1 MATEAAVATV
11 AIRKFIS
18 MKMQIS
24 AITNPAMT
32 AVRLICAA
40 RVATVTKDIARE
52 IPRVSTAAVVA
63 ISKSISIKIH
73 LLQITAPTKMAVQFI
88 CIAMAARAARAAT
101 LAPQVV
107 TAVTV
112 VTKFCIRN
120 QLVTLL
126 ILQTMFLASMVA
138 QLRWLVEVAPV
149 APVSMARKVQTTMVA
164 TVAMAQRPV
173 IKNLLLMD
181 PLQPLN
187 AMKQV
192 VAVVQSQC
200 STTVEQVEQVE
211 QVVLVTMVQR
221 VHQSVLVAMI
231 TIS

>member
-1 MATEAAVATV
+1 MA
-11 AIRKFIS
+11 
-18 MKMQIS
+18 
-24 AITNPAMT
+24 
-32 AVRLICAA
+32 
-40 RVATVTKDIARE
+40 
-52 IPRVSTAAVVA
+52 
-63 ISKSISIKIH
+63 
-73 LLQITAPTKMAVQFI
+73 
-88 CIAMAARAARAAT
+88 AMAAMAAT

-120 QLVTLL
+120 QFATHL

-149 APVSMARKVQTTMVA
+149 APVSMARKVQTTLVA
-164 TVAMAQRPV
+164 TVAMGQGPV

-211 QVVLVTMVQR
+211 QEVLVTMVQR
-221 VHQSVLVAMI
+221 VKMVA
-231 TIS
+231 TVELAA